1 HAAALSAPAR
11 AIRIADKIMN
21 VQDVTDTPPRD
32 WGVNRRL
39 EYLDW
44 AERVVA
50 ACRGTNGPL
59 EEYFDSVLKRAKT
72 TVGASER

>member
-1 HAAALSAPAR
+1 
-11 AIRIADKIMN
+11 MN
-21 VQDVTDTPPRD
+21 VQDVGDTPPPD
-32 WGVNRRL
+32 WDVNRRR

-59 EEYFDSVLKRAKT
+59 EEYFDDVLKRTQAT
-72 TVGASER
+72 LGGPEC